1 MVQIYKNRYA
11 AIVILFVKKIST
23 KIPTYCFYIRGMSH
37 ILSLHYLPNI
47 YWMRQLLQG
56 NCIIDGHEYFVKQ
69 TYRNRTLILA
79 ANGVMPLTIPVKK
92 TASKIK
98 MMDLEPDNT
107 VAWQRQHLESIKSAY
122 GSASYFIHYI
132 DAFEQLY
139 KTPCT
144 SIFEF
149 ELNMLKLII
158 KLLKVQVDINLSA
171 SYVEATE
178 NDIDLRGIIT
188 PKIKLNEPFKPY
200 LQVFTEKFPFT
211 ENLSVLDVLFN
222 HGPRANNFIL

>member
-1 MVQIYKNRYA
+1 
-11 AIVILFVKKIST
+11 
-23 KIPTYCFYIRGMSH
+23 MSQ

-47 YWMRQLLQG
+47 YWMRQLLKG
-56 NCIIDGHEYFVKQ
+56 NCIIDGHEYFIKQ

-79 ANGVMPLTIPVKK
+79 ANGVMPLTIPIKK
-92 TASKIK
+92 TAPKIK
-98 MMDLEPDNT
+98 MLDLEPDNSI
-107 VAWQRQHLESIKSAY
+107 AWQRQHLESIKSAY
-122 GSASYFIHYI
+122 GSAPYFIHYI
-132 DAFEQLY
+132 NALEQLF
-139 KTPCT
+139 KTPCNNV
-144 SIFEF
+144 FEF

-158 KLLKVQVDINLSA
+158 KLLKVQVNINLST

-200 LQVFTEKFPFT
+200 LQVFTEKFLFT

-222 HGPRANNFIL
+222 HGPRAIDYIL

>member
-1 MVQIYKNRYA
+1 
-11 AIVILFVKKIST
+11 
-23 KIPTYCFYIRGMSH
+23 MSH

-56 NCIIDGHEYFVKQ
+56 NCIIDVHEYFVKQ

-92 TASKIK
+92 TSPKIK
-98 MMDLEPDNT
+98 MMDLEPDNSM
-107 VAWQRQHLESIKSAY
+107 AWQRQHLESLKSAY

-139 KTPCT
+139 KTPC
-144 SIFEF
+144 SRVFEF
-149 ELNMLKLII
+149 ELNMLELVI
-158 KLLKVQVDINLSA
+158 KLLKVEVDINLST
-171 SYVEATE
+171 SYVEAAE
-178 NDIDLRGIIT
+178 NDFDLRGIIS

-200 LQVFTEKFPFT
+200 LQVFVEKFSFS

-222 HGPRANNFIL
+222 HGPRAINYIL

>member
-1 MVQIYKNRYA
+1 
-11 AIVILFVKKIST
+11 
-23 KIPTYCFYIRGMSH
+23 MSH

-56 NCIIDGHEYFVKQ
+56 NCIIDVHEYFVKQ

-79 ANGVMPLTIPVKK
+79 ANGVMPLTIPLKK
-92 TASKIK
+92 TSPKIK
-98 MMDLEPDNT
+98 MMDLEPDNSM
-107 VAWQRQHLESIKSAY
+107 AWQRQHLESLKSAY

-139 KTPCT
+139 KTPC
-144 SIFEF
+144 SRVFEF
-149 ELNMLKLII
+149 ELNMLELVI
-158 KLLKVQVDINLSA
+158 KLLKVEVDINLST
-171 SYVEATE
+171 SYVEAAE
-178 NDIDLRGIIT
+178 NDFDLRGIIS

-200 LQVFTEKFPFT
+200 LQVFVEKFSFS

-222 HGPRANNFIL
+222 HGPRAINYIL